1 MEESVGSLPDH
12 RWEIKLKS
20 NSYVASLIMPPYVFK
35 RKVNKKVGLI
45 SSFSCNTCE
54 RLKPPV
60 IRYAKAIKVSE
71 NEDGK
76 PSYKLLRVPD
86 NHECL
91 PSSVNVKSREF
102 YPICQRIID
111 DKATTSIGIVYSRC
125 GHVVRDFES
134 EAKTRYN
141 F

>member
-12 RWEIKLKS
+12 RWEVELKS

-60 IRYAKAIKVSE
+60 ITYAKAIKYSE

-91 PSSVNVKSREF
+91 PQHEKDLVQNGMPSMEQCNGNLYTYRDTK
-102 YPICQRIID
+102 YPPD
-111 DKATTSIGIVYSRC
+111 PKTTVSLVLSNL
-125 GHVVRDFES
+125 E
-134 EAKTRYN
+134 
-141 F
+141 